1 LVAGLLF
8 ARIDRFGL
16 IERESIVNR
25 KVTVVGAGNVGA
37 TLAQRI
43 ADRELADVVLIDIVE
58 GMPQGKGLD
67 IMEATPV
74 EGTDARV
81 LGTNDYKDTAG
92 SDVVVITAGIARKPG
107 MSRDDLLNTNYKIVR
122 ECTEKTVEQSPNAI
136 LIVVSNPLD
145 AMCQVAYKV
154 SSFPKHRVFGM
165 AGVLDSARMRAF
177 IAMELGVSVEN
188 TSAFVLG
195 GHGDT
200 MVPLPRY
207 STVAGI
213 PITELLPPDRVE
225 AIVKR
230 TAGGGAE
237 IVSLLKTGSAYYAP
251 SASSAEMV
259 DAVLKDKH
267 KVLPCCCYL
276 EGEFGIEGLYVGV
289 PAQLGA
295 RGVEKI
301 WEIKLTDAE
310 NAALKKSAA
319 AVKELVGVLKL

>member
-1 LVAGLLF
+1 M
-8 ARIDRFGL
+8 
-16 IERESIVNR
+16 NR

-43 ADRELADVVLIDIVE
+43 ADRELADVTLIDIVE

-67 IMEATPV
+67 MMQAGPV
-74 EGTDARV
+74 EGSDSRV
-81 LGTNDYKDTAG
+81 IGTNDYKDTAG

-107 MSRDDLLNTNYKIVR
+107 MSRDDLLNTNYKIVK
-122 ECTEKTVEQSPNAI
+122 ECTENVVKHSPNCV

-145 AMCQVAYKV
+145 AMCQVAFRA
-154 SSFPKHRVFGM
+154 SGFPKHRVFGM
-165 AGVLDSARMRAF
+165 AGVLDSARMRTF

-188 TSAFVLG
+188 VSAFVLG

-207 STVAGI
+207 STVSGI
-213 PITELLPPDRVE
+213 PITELLPPDRVD

-230 TAGGGAE
+230 TASGGAE

-251 SASSAEMV
+251 SSSTAEMV

-267 KVLPCCCYL
+267 KILPCCCYL
-276 EGEFGIEGLYVGV
+276 EGEFGIKDLYVGV

-295 RGVEKI
+295 KGIEKI
-301 WEIKLTDAE
+301 WDVKLTDSE
-310 NAALKKSAA
+310 RAALHKSAD
-319 AVKELVGVLKL
+319 AVRELTTILKV

>member
-1 LVAGLLF
+1 M
-8 ARIDRFGL
+8 
-16 IERESIVNR
+16 NR
-25 KVTVVGAGNVGA
+25 KVTVVGAGHVGA

-43 ADRELADVVLIDIVE
+43 ADRELADVVLIDVIE

-67 IMEATPV
+67 MTQAGPV
-74 EGTDARV
+74 EGVDARV
-81 LGTNDYKDTAG
+81 VGTNDYKDTAG
-92 SDVVVITAGIARKPG
+92 SDIVVLTAGVARKPG
-107 MSRDDLLNTNYKIVR
+107 MSRDDLLNTNYKIVK
-122 ECTEKTVEQSPNAI
+122 ECTENAIKHSPNSI
-136 LIVVSNPLD
+136 IIVVANPLD

-154 SSFPKHRVFGM
+154 SGFPKHRVFGM
-165 AGVLDSARMRAF
+165 AGVLDSARMRTF

-188 TSAFVLG
+188 ISAFVLG

-207 STVAGI
+207 STVCGV
-213 PITELLPPDRVE
+213 PITELLPPEKVE

-237 IVSLLKTGSAYYAP
+237 IVGLLKTGSAYYAP
-251 SASSAEMV
+251 SSATVEMV

-267 KVLPCCCYL
+267 KVLPCACYL
-276 EGEFGIEGLYVGV
+276 EGEFGIQGLYVGV

-310 NAALKKSAA
+310 KAALHKSAG
-319 AVKELVGVLKL
+319 AVKELVDIMKL